1 MSKKLWAF
9 LCLIGAVAGSGLTAN
24 AAIQAGSQDRPSGQ
38 SATHLQRGRAGFEQA
53 VYGHLPKNERAAA
66 ERAFAAAVR
75 ELDLAVQDDP
85 NDREA
90 HRLLGRLHTL
100 RGNHVQAAAHFRRL
114 TEIDPFDLDAY
125 ALTASA
131 LAEAGRFGEARTEL
145 ERAKGR
151 ASDPRSIA
159 LIDGF
164 LAKLAEAEKQAG
176 AGR

>member
-1 MSKKLWAF
+1 MSKRICAL
-9 LCLIGAVAGSGLTAN
+9 LCLISALAWSGLPLD
-24 AAIQAGSQDRPSGQ
+24 AAVPQASRNGSFGPN
-38 SATHLQRGRAGFEQA
+38 ATHLQRGRASFEQA

-66 ERAFAAAVR
+66 ETALTAAIR

-90 HRLLGRLHTL
+90 HRLLGRIQTL
-100 RGNHVQAAAHFRRL
+100 RGNHLEAAAHFRRL
-114 TEIDPFDLDAY
+114 TEIDPFDLDSY
-125 ALTASA
+125 ALAASA

-151 ASDPRSIA
+151 ATDPRTIA
-159 LIDGF
+159 LLDGY
-164 LAKLAEAEKQAG
+164 LAKLAEAEKLAG

>member
-1 MSKKLWAF
+1 MAKRTCVF
-9 LCLIGAVAGSGLTAN
+9 LCLIGALAWLGLPLSAAVQKVSPDRSSGPNT
-24 AAIQAGSQDRPSGQ
+24 
-38 SATHLQRGRAGFEQA
+38 THLQRGRASFEQA

-66 ERAFAAAVR
+66 AAAFAAAAR

-85 NDREA
+85 NNGEA

-100 RGNHVQAAAHFRRL
+100 RGNHLEAAAHFRRL
-114 TEIDPFDLDAY
+114 TEVDPFDLDSY
-125 ALTASA
+125 ALAASA

-151 ASDPRSIA
+151 AIDPRTVA
-159 LIDGF
+159 LLDGY
-164 LAKLAEAEKQAG
+164 LAKLAEAEKRAG